1 MILQKATIVEW
12 RAVFRKE
19 NRSCKSKLVLFL
31 CQPDSYKLWVS
42 SDVLLWASSLF
53 AIATSVIKS
62 WKLIVIRAKV
72 VGQLQV
78 ARDGRR
84 ANAGQIIL
92 GRWGGAR
99 GICLIDH
106 QRAGAQ
112 AGGGGECWFRKKLNG
127 PGWPSGRQGGGKDGI
142 WQHWFGTSYIQPSV
156 QCLLRLQT
164 LIKANEWEHSQKTLF
179 PGCKC
184 WGGKATVEQPHRV
197 PSLLHRYVGLI

>member
-42 SDVLLWASSLF
+42 LDVLLWASSLF

-99 GICLIDH
+99 GNYLIWSPTS
-106 QRAGAQ
+106 RSA
-112 AGGGGECWFRKKLNG
+112 
-127 PGWPSGRQGGGKDGI
+127 SGRAWRMLVSKEAQRTRVAKWATRRGQRWDMAA
-142 WQHWFGTSYIQPSV
+142 
-156 QCLLRLQT
+156 
-164 LIKANEWEHSQKTLF
+164 LI
-179 PGCKC
+179 
-184 WGGKATVEQPHRV
+184 
-197 PSLLHRYVGLI
+197 RYKLYPT